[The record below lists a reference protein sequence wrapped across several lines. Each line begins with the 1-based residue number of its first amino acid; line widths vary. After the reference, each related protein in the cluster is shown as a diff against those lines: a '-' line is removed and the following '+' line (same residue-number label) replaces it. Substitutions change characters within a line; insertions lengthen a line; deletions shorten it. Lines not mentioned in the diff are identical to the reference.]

1 MARTLAPGPLTATDR
16 PTIIAAPAVAGAK
29 PGRGPRSAA
38 KQGLVTQLAHR
49 RRSPPVCAA
58 KARSYAGR
66 APPPGATSRGTAP
79 RVLARYPSS
88 TAPCT
93 DSACARYPADWAC
106 SSSYSALPRIATRS
120 RGRAVAAAYST
131 AD

>member
-38 KQGLVTQLAHR
+38 KQGLRHPACA
-49 RRSPPVCAA
+49 SPTFTARCAA

-66 APPPGATSRGTAP
+66 ASPPGATSRRTTP